1 MSVIESLKS
10 RARFLVAGF
19 LSFLVILAAMR
30 WSAGEP
36 LLQPAA
42 DLGLIIGFVFV
53 AVSSSSTTSTAP
65 AARRAARVC
74 LEDLRFNRECPSAA

>member
-1 MSVIESLKS
+1 MSVIESLKL

-42 DLGLIIGFVFV
+42 DLGLIIGLVFV
-53 AVSSSSTTSTAP
+53 AAFFVVNDVHGAGGGSPRGPRLS
-65 AARRAARVC
+65 
-74 LEDLRFNRECPSAA
+74 

>member
-10 RARFLVAGF
+10 RARFLAAGF

-30 WSAGEP
+30 WSEGEP

-53 AVSSSSTTSTAP
+53 AAFFVVNDVHGAGGPPPGPRLS
-65 AARRAARVC
+65 
-74 LEDLRFNRECPSAA
+74 